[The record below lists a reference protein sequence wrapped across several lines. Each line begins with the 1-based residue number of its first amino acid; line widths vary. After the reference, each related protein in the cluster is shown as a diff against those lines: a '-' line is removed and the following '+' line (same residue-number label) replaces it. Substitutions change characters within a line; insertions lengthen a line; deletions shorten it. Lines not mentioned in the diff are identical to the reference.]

1 MLEYTPEKNPEKLE
15 ECCTKQVWIWKYV
28 HTNALLKNGDSNMD
42 KNKNR
47 EIENRESVRVFLSNI
62 FQTNRYSTKYR
73 KDIVPEIKKE
83 MTLCVGI
90 LSILLQQQ

>member
-1 MLEYTPEKNPEKLE
+1 M
-15 ECCTKQVWIWKYV
+15 

-47 EIENRESVRVFLSNI
+47 EIENRESDRVFLSNI

>member
-1 MLEYTPEKNPEKLE
+1 M
-15 ECCTKQVWIWKYV
+15 

-47 EIENRESVRVFLSNI
+47 KIENRQSDRVILINI

-73 KDIVPEIKKE
+73 KDIVTEIKKE